1 MNPFA
6 VTGGAGG
13 VDLSG
18 GPAMSETGSTSG
30 NAGGQTFNFVP
41 PMSVQQKAIST
52 PVVLA
57 GLAVVGLWL
66 YSRRR

>member
-18 GPAMSETGSTSG
+18 GPAMSETGPTSG
-30 NAGGQTFNFVP
+30 SAGGQEFNFVP
-41 PMSVQQKAIST
+41 PLSLQGKTVST
-52 PVVLA
+52 PVLLG
-57 GLAVVGLWL
+57 GLALVGLWL
-66 YSRRR
+66 YTRRK

>member
-13 VDLSG
+13 LQWSG
-18 GPAMSETGSTSG
+18 GTAASETGPTSG
-30 NAGGQTFNFVP
+30 SAGGQSFNFVP
-41 PMSVQQKAIST
+41 PMSVQEKAIST